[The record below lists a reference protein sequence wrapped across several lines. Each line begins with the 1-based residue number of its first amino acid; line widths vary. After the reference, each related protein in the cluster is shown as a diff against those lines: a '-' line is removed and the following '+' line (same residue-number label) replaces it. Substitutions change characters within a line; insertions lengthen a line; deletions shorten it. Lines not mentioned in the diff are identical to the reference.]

1 MTQAVYAKGEM
12 IQASL
17 NRIVAKYPEFEFK
30 VRGRGMIWG
39 LEMPS
44 LGLAR
49 ALSQQ
54 AFNKSFDL
62 LKFVA
67 VRGRF

>member
-1 MTQAVYAKGEM
+1 M

-17 NRIVAKYPEFEFK
+17 NMIVAKYPEFELK

-39 LEMPS
+39 LEMPFP
-44 LGLAR
+44 GLAR

-54 AFNKSFDL
+54 AFKNHL
-62 LKFVA
+62 TC
-67 VRGRF
+67 